1 MKYEVNSSTTRPA
14 TFVLLHLIT
23 PSGVA
28 FLSRICLTSFSAGSC
43 GPGEL
48 SENSLLS
55 SSLVRSAK
63 LDRCTL
69 EKNTFSR
76 KIPGGMK
83 ITRDLLAA
91 SWSSLIPG
99 AGPRTALYLKKHMV
113 EVQLVDS
120 SESSSPTLH
129 NARAKENDGDLRK
142 LLSEDAAVNKD
153 TEGIYPLFFPFQA
166 VTRVS
171 NARVVKLLLARPEAR
186 PDRASRRGRIPFLT
200 FFFSLNKVSND
211 LAHLKSAIPLFCKDA
226 RCTPDILNS
235 KNRDGK
241 TALMEAVE
249 SGSLVPVVMLS
260 KVKAVNWKI
269 KNIGGEW
276 GESLLEVAEEM
287 AYNGENDNLKDRQ
300 QIRAIVEVKLG
311 GKKSGISEDYYE
323 DY

>member
-14 TFVLLHLIT
+14 TSVLLHLIT

-226 RCTPDILNS
+226 RCTPPCLA
-235 KNRDGK
+235 R
-241 TALMEAVE
+241 
-249 SGSLVPVVMLS
+249 
-260 KVKAVNWKI
+260 
-269 KNIGGEW
+269 
-276 GESLLEVAEEM
+276 
-287 AYNGENDNLKDRQ
+287 KDRLLGHAGARVPA
-300 QIRAIVEVKLG
+300 RATLSEG
-311 GKKSGISEDYYE
+311 RHECKSL
-323 DY
+323 